1 MPYSESLASRIRQAL
16 KGRRGFTEKKMFGG
30 IGFLLHGNMCV
41 GIWRTSLIARLGS
54 DQAAAALKEP
64 HVVEF
69 DVAGRPLRGWVMIE
83 AEGVETNE
91 QLTAWIQQ
99 AVEFVETLPRKL
111 LSSRKGQRGVG

>member
-54 DQAAAALKEP
+54 DQAAAALKES

-69 DVAGRPLRGWVMIE
+69 DITGRPMKGWVVVEAEGIDMDDQLRGWIE
-83 AEGVETNE
+83 R
-91 QLTAWIQQ
+91 
-99 AVEFVETLPRKL
+99 AVEFVEALPK
-111 LSSRKGQRGVG
+111 K